1 MVLPYRE
8 KRRKKHYIKS
18 AIVRRLWLKVP
29 PFWREKKSVKPRG
42 KNRGFWLRR

>member
-18 AIVRRLWLKVP
+18 AVVRRLWPKVP

-42 KNRGFWLRR
+42 KNKGFWLRR